1 MNRRSSKRKWGSTM
15 EIDARHTTAAH
26 KPAHVAGGRPAGD
39 DINRAEETRGGSP
52 AFIIDLG
59 PQAVSSGEGDEAGAG
74 PAGPGKSAESPAHRA
89 RAFIAQFLA
98 LSEGNENPFKAF
110 GQIVS
115 QIARGRTFE
124 QIFPATGSEE
134 SAGSDTGGE
143 AGSAPDSTPPVPT
156 DDPLANP
163 TTEPAP
169 TLLEVFAQQENQDG
183 KNSTL

>member
-26 KPAHVAGGRPAGD
+26 KPAHVAGGTQAGGRD
-39 DINRAEETRGGSP
+39 RTEESRGGSP

-59 PQAVSSGEGDEAGAG
+59 PQAASAGEGDEAGNA
-74 PAGPGKSAESPAHRA
+74 PAGPGKSAQSPAHRA

-98 LSEGNENPFKAF
+98 QSEGNENPFKAF

-124 QIFPATGSEE
+124 EIFPTAGSEE
-134 SAGSDTGGE
+134 SAGSDTGSE
-143 AGSAPDSTPPVPT
+143 AGAVPDSTPPAPT

-183 KNSTL
+183 KNSAS